1 MIRNSRRVVA
11 LAIAGAFT
19 LAPAVSGCSAG
30 RSPETAS
37 PSQLTEGV
45 NVATDSGINI
55 RNLFVLGPTPGHK
68 LAAGTSAAVYA
79 AVVNDGR
86 DGKADKLVTVSS
98 PVFQQSAQIAGGG
111 LDLPPGQLVR
121 LGSAAPEGKD
131 AKKAAQQKAG
141 ASGTGKPDAKS
152 SGQPGGKLSGG
163 AATEP
168 TAKPSDAATETP
180 SATPSGAATGSPAA
194 DPTGTPGEASTGG
207 PDTRST
213 GRPAVILTGLSKDLL
228 GGESI
233 ELTLRFERGGTVK
246 VLVPVVPHAES
257 YLTYAPAATPTSTS
271 SAAPGSTS
279 SSGPATS
286 ASPSTS
292 ASPEA
297 SGSTGPAAGGSP
309 SPSSAAHG

>member
-19 LAPAVSGCSAG
+19 LAPAVSGCGAG

-79 AVVNDGR
+79 AVINDSR
-86 DGKADKLVTVSS
+86 DGKADKLVAVSS
-98 PVFQQSAQIAGGG
+98 PVFQQTAKITGGE

-121 LGSAAPEGKD
+121 LGSAAPGGKD
-131 AKKAAQQKAG
+131 ATKAAQQKAG
-141 ASGTGKPDAKS
+141 ASGTGKPDAKA
-152 SGQPGGKLSGG
+152 SGQPGGKPSGG
-163 AATEP
+163 ATTEP
-168 TAKPSDAATETP
+168 TAKPS
-180 SATPSGAATGSPAA
+180 GAATGSAAA
-194 DPTGTPGEASTGG
+194 DPTSTPGDASTAG
-207 PDTRST
+207 PDAQPAD
-213 GRPAVILTGLSKDLL
+213 RPGVVLAGLSKDLL

-233 ELTLRFERGGTVK
+233 ELTLRFQRGGTVK
-246 VLVPVVPHAES
+246 VLAPVVPHAEP
-257 YLTYAPAATPTSTS
+257 YVTYAPAATPTSTS
-271 SAAPGSTS
+271 IATPESTPP
-279 SSGPATS
+279 SGPATS

-292 ASPEA
+292 ASPKA
-297 SGSTGPAAGGSP
+297 SSSTGPATGGSP
-309 SPSSAAHG
+309 SPATSAAHG

>member
-1 MIRNSRRVVA
+1 VIRNSRRVVA

-152 SGQPGGKLSGG
+152 
-163 AATEP
+163 TEP

-286 ASPSTS
+286 ASPFTS